1 MMSALPDHDPEWS
14 LPRDI
19 KVQMLQAIAE
29 MLDRAPTH
37 LHMTFDE
44 FMAWTSEDTHAE
56 WVDGE
61 VIRPSPVSLVH
72 QRIADFL
79 ARIMDAFVTMR
90 QLGLV
95 VTTFMMKITRA
106 GREPDVLFVA
116 EAHHDRVKHTFVD
129 GPADLVVEI
138 ISPESVGRDR
148 GEKFF
153 EYEQARIP
161 EYWLIDPR
169 TQRAEFYRLDDQGKY
184 HLIEPDDHGIYRSL
198 VLQDFWI
205 KIAWLWQTPTPE
217 EALLEICGQEYADM
231 LLRRMRQQGL
241 ATREDAD

>member
-1 MMSALPDHDPEWS
+1 MSALPEHEPSWKLPHDVKTQ
-14 LPRDI
+14 L
-19 KVQMLQAIAE
+19 LQAIAD
-29 MLDRAPTH
+29 MLDRAPAG
-37 LHMTFDE
+37 LRMSFDE
-44 FMAWTSEDTHAE
+44 FMHWTNEDTHAE
-56 WVDGE
+56 WVDGK
-61 VIRPSPVSLVH
+61 VLMPSPVSLDH

-116 EAHHDRVKHTFVD
+116 EAHRNRVKPTFVD

-153 EYEQARIP
+153 EYEQAGIP

-169 TQRAEFYRLDDQGKY
+169 TRRAEFYRLDDQGKY
-184 HLIEPDDHGIYRSL
+184 HLFEADAQGIYRSL
-198 VLQDFWI
+198 ILRDFWI
-205 KIAWLWQTPTPE
+205 NVSWLWQTPAPE
-217 EALLEICGQEYADM
+217 VALLEICGQEYADM
-231 LLRRMRQQGL
+231 LLRRMRQQGF
-241 ATREDAD
+241 TMTEDDK

>member
-1 MMSALPDHDPEWS
+1 MACCREISARGGMMSALPDHDPEWS

-56 WVDGE
+56 WADGE

-106 GREPDVLFVA
+106 GREP
-116 EAHHDRVKHTFVD
+116 
-129 GPADLVVEI
+129 
-138 ISPESVGRDR
+138 
-148 GEKFF
+148 
-153 EYEQARIP
+153 
-161 EYWLIDPR
+161 
-169 TQRAEFYRLDDQGKY
+169 
-184 HLIEPDDHGIYRSL
+184 
-198 VLQDFWI
+198 
-205 KIAWLWQTPTPE
+205 
-217 EALLEICGQEYADM
+217 
-231 LLRRMRQQGL
+231 
-241 ATREDAD
+241 